1 MQATIR
7 PASAA
12 DAQSIGS
19 LAREFQRYLR
29 ALGDQTHFEFS
40 AETYV
45 RDGFGPHPAFSGLV
59 AERNGEVVGYL
70 LYHFG
75 YDTDRAMRLL
85 YVIDLYVG
93 ETERRRGVGEAL
105 MRAAATV
112 CREAGAQELVWSVF
126 FTNELAFRFYER
138 FGARRIRDV
147 EFMHVPAGSL

>member
-1 MQATIR
+1 VQASIR

-12 DAQSIGS
+12 DAQSIGN
-19 LAREFQRYLR
+19 LAREFQQYLR

-59 AERNGEVVGYL
+59 AELNGEVIAYL

-85 YVIDLYVG
+85 YVIDLYVR
-93 ETERRRGVGEAL
+93 ETARRGGVGEAL
-105 MRAAATV
+105 MRAAAAV
-112 CREAGAQELVWSVF
+112 CRQAGAQELVWSVF

-138 FGARRIRDV
+138 LGAKRIRDL
-147 EFMHVPAGSL
+147 EYMHVPAAAL

>member
-1 MQATIR
+1 VNATIR
-7 PASAA
+7 TASAA
-12 DAQSIGS
+12 DAPSIGN
-19 LAREFQRYLR
+19 LARAFQRYLR

-45 RDGFGPHPAFSGLV
+45 RDGFGPSPAFAGLV
-59 AERNGEVVGYL
+59 AELNGEVIGYL
-70 LYHFG
+70 LYHLG

-105 MRAAATV
+105 MRAAAAV
-112 CREAGAQELVWSVF
+112 GREAGARELVWSVF

-138 FGARRIRDV
+138 LGAKRIREL
-147 EFMHVPAGSL
+147 EFMCVPAGDL